1 MIQAPVFIQEALA
14 RGEFSGSFPAA
25 ALKADI
31 TGFTARFMDMASGG
45 SRGAEALSLT
55 VSRTLS
61 RAVEIASKRG
71 GVPVSFA
78 GDAVT
83 MVFREDHEAAAAV
96 ALEIEKAHL
105 ENADVLPMRALAARG
120 LVEWD
125 CLSMNGWI
133 FCGFQGSALGMKG
146 DSPGDQHRRAQDGST
161 VMLPPVMSPRF
172 LSPSLFSGEITSEFR
187 HVRSVFIS
195 LENRRRRGCPRAFQQ
210 LVHDAAEE
218 TGGFVSGLEAGE
230 EGYRLLAVFGAPV
243 SREDDPRRTD
253 TFLKRVF
260 AGAQGR
266 VRAGASSGI
275 VFSGMV
281 RTPLLEAYTVLG
293 PSVNLAARLHD
304 AAAWNSVAVDPHFGG
319 SSEMEERGGKE
330 AHLKGFPG
338 SVRYTVLSPW
348 RKRRG
353 ASVSRPPLLER
364 EDVLEKISARLALP
378 CSTVLVSGETGIGKT
393 RVLQEAS
400 GRSGRFFMSMR
411 CRSLNESGT
420 DIFSSW
426 LGEWTGAGDL
436 PSFRE
441 KLYDLIDRVE
451 DSRSPHADETA
462 DELLRAE
469 SVLAAMVGLT
479 WEGSLYGGLEPGA
492 RFSNTVSVL
501 AALVRAMMILGGS
514 VIAVDDVQWMDPD
527 SRRLLREVLQELGE
541 ERPSLLLLTSES
553 GGGADW
559 GTDSQVTLEPIS
571 RNGVEKYLKWSLG
584 EAPSRELVN
593 WFYRRTE
600 GNPFFMEQYAG
611 MLESPA
617 APPDEDSFPGSLH
630 SLLVARLDRLDIRL
644 KRTVLAASIL
654 GREFSVGVLERLC
667 SGDDLRES
675 VESGIRKGI
684 WQKPSAGVCSFT
696 HNLLREA
703 AYRLQP
709 HSERTALHHSAALA
723 MEELWNGM
731 PEKSAVIARQHEM
744 AGKGERAS
752 SFYMDAGKYSLS
764 RRMNGSCRLQM
775 DKVLELSAEPSR
787 RLEARRV
794 LYELSVSSGEMDQA
808 QAEIDRCA
816 EEQGLDKAGEAEILM
831 MRVDLAVHRGQPE
844 TIQELLEETEKLN
857 PALRHR
863 IMHLRGRLLMLQG
876 RTLEARD
883 HMLSIYREFRNGT
896 EEERLTAHK
905 ALGNAAGSTLRL
917 MDDLEGA
924 EEGFRT
930 VLNYARETGNLLMET
945 LCVGNLA
952 LTYKYMARRMDD
964 ALRMTREHL
973 ELARR
978 TGSRLVEMQ
987 ALGNLASILE
997 REAPTEEAFELY
1009 REALKRAEKHGGND
1023 SVAIAHA
1030 NLAGAHSR
1038 KGDVEKAVAHYRE
1051 AVGICRSEK
1060 MGLYLIDFLLELGC
1074 TLAEAG
1080 RIDEA
1085 RDVLSEIDEAEPASD
1100 YAVAVGHIRGAVL
1113 WRTGKTEEAV
1123 EVLKGVLPLADS
1135 ILERFDVLYELFRA
1149 LGTRESA
1156 EKALEAGTVLQQ
1168 DNPHWETGSKMKI
1181 LRAALKD

>member
-1 MIQAPVFIQEALA
+1 LIQAPVFIQEALA

-31 TGFTARFMDMASGG
+31 IGFTARFMDMASGG
-45 SRGAEALSLT
+45 SRGAEALSVT

-83 MVFREDHEAAAAV
+83 MVFRNDPGAAKAV

-105 ENADVLPMRALAARG
+105 EHPEVLPMRAHASRG
-120 LVEWD
+120 IVEWD
-125 CLSMNGWI
+125 CLSMDGWV
-133 FCGFQGSALGMKG
+133 FSGFQGSALGMKG
-146 DSPGDQHRRAQDGST
+146 DRTGDQLRRAQDVST
-161 VMLPPVMSPRF
+161 VRMEPVKSPHF
-172 LSPSLFSGEITSEFR
+172 LSPDLFPGEITSEFR

-195 LENRRRRGCPRAFQQ
+195 LENRRRRGCPRTFQQ
-210 LVHDAAEE
+210 LVLDAAEE
-218 TGGFVSGLEAGE
+218 TGGFVSGLEAGD

-253 TFLKRVF
+253 TFLRRVF
-260 AGAQGR
+260 ASAQGR

-281 RTPLLEAYTVLG
+281 RTPLLDAYTVLG

-304 AAAWNSVAVDPHFGG
+304 TAAWNSVACDPHFGG

-330 AHLKGFPG
+330 ARLKGFPG
-338 SVRYTVLSPW
+338 TVPYTVLSPW

-364 EDVLEKISARLALP
+364 GDVLDEIGVMLAVP
-378 CSTVLVSGETGIGKT
+378 CSTVLVTGETGIGKT

-400 GRSGRFFMSMR
+400 GRSGGFFMTMR

-426 LGEWTGAGDL
+426 LGEWTGEGDL

-451 DSRSPHADETA
+451 DSLSPDSDEVA

-469 SVLAAMVGLT
+469 SVLAAMVGLN

-492 RFSNTVSVL
+492 RFANTVSVL
-501 AALVRAMMILGGS
+501 AALVRAMMILGGR
-514 VIAVDDVQWMDPD
+514 VMAVDDLQWIDPD

-541 ERPSLLLLTSES
+541 DGPSLLLLTSES
-553 GGGADW
+553 GGGDEWNPEAEI
-559 GTDSQVTLEPIS
+559 TLGPIS
-571 RNGVEKYLKWSLG
+571 RSGVEEYLKWSLG

-630 SLLVARLDRLDIRL
+630 SLLVARLDRLDPGL

-654 GREFSVGVLERLC
+654 GREFTVGILERLC
-667 SGDDLRES
+667 GEDELRAS

-684 WQKPSAGVCSFT
+684 WHTPSAGVCSFT

-709 HSERTALHHSAALA
+709 HSERTALHNSAALV
-723 MEELWNGM
+723 MEGLWEGL

-744 AGKGERAS
+744 AGNGESAS
-752 SFYMDAGKYSLS
+752 SFYMDAGRYSLS
-764 RRMNGSCRLQM
+764 RRMNGSCRVQM
-775 DKVLELSAEPSR
+775 DKVLELSGDPR
-787 RLEARRV
+787 MRLAARKI
-794 LYELSVSSGEMDQA
+794 LFELSVSSGEMDQA
-808 QAEIDRCA
+808 QSEIDLCA
-816 EEQGLDKAGEAEILM
+816 GESGLDKAGEAEILM

-876 RTLEARD
+876 RTAEARD
-883 HMLSIYREFRNGT
+883 HMYSLYREFRNGT

-917 MDDLEGA
+917 GDDLEGA

-930 VLNYARETGNLLMET
+930 VLDYARETGNLLMET

-952 LTYKYMARRMDD
+952 LTYKYMPRRMDD

-997 REAPTEEAFELY
+997 REAPSEEAFRMYE
-1009 REALKRAEKHGGND
+1009 EALKRAEKYGGND

-1038 KGDVEKAVAHYRE
+1038 KGDLEEAVSHYRE

-1080 RIDEA
+1080 RIDAA
-1085 RDVLSEIDEAEPASD
+1085 RDILDEINEAEPASD
-1100 YAVAVGHIRGAVL
+1100 YAVAIGHIRGAVL
-1113 WRTGKTEEAV
+1113 WRAGRKEEAIQ
-1123 EVLKGVLPLADS
+1123 VLKSVLPRADS

-1156 EKALEAGTVLQQ
+1156 EQALEAGIVLQQ
-1168 DNPHWETGSKMKI
+1168 DNPHWETGSKIEI
-1181 LRAALKD
+1181 LRATLKD